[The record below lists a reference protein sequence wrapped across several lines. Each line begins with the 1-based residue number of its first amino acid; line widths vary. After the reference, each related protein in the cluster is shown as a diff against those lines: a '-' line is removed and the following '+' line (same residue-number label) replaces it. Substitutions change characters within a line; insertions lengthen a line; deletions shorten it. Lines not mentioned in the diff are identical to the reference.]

1 MMRQLPHPDLELLRS
16 IESLEIV
23 ASEQVG
29 ADITYTIKGNLIL
42 DLASLD
48 DGADSLAQVARDYVA
63 PLALKLILENPGLRQ
78 HHADLAPLNCFVRI
92 PCALW
97 AIDPAVD
104 ALLARIAIRL
114 DPELATRHDARPSR
128 IH

>member
-1 MMRQLPHPDLELLRS
+1 MRQLLHPDLELPQS

-29 ADITYTIKGNLIL
+29 ADITYTVKGNLIL

-48 DGADSLAQVARDYVA
+48 DEADSLAQVARDYVA
-63 PLALKLILENPGLRQ
+63 PLALKLILENPGLRH
-78 HHADLAPLNCFVRI
+78 HHADVAPLNRVLRI
-92 PCALW
+92 PRALR

-114 DPELATRHDARPSR
+114 DPELAARHDARPTR
-128 IH
+128 TH